1 MEINR
6 GDAASP
12 SSLLASANNGEML
25 VQVGVELCGGRGFSD
40 CFSTGTV
47 QKRR

>member
-1 MEINR
+1 MYSAEINR

-25 VQVGVELCGGRGFSD
+25 VQVGALTSWG
-40 CFSTGTV
+40 
-47 QKRR
+47 KRNF